1 MNKPKSRIENIVIQ
15 EMNAELLIYD
25 LKDNKAFC
33 LNETS
38 AIIYQ
43 LCDGKRTIKEIN
55 NEVAEK
61 LNQPINDELIWLALD
76 GLKKE
81 GLLENNAIE
90 IDFNGLNRR
99 QIIRKV
105 GLASLV
111 ALPFVASVIAPSA
124 AQAAS
129 AGNVA
134 LLGACNSTPEC
145 QVGLTC
151 ATCRGGNCNNQQ
163 VCCTGTGT
171 FGPTHVLLGC
181 AGGCSP
187 FVGLVCC
194 SGQAQFISNNCAGPF
209 DGTCVCA

>member
-43 LCDGKRTIKEIN
+43 LCDGKRTVADIN
-55 NEVAEK
+55 KALSKK
-61 LNQPINDELIWLALD
+61 LNQSVNDELIWLALD

-81 GLLENNAIE
+81 NLLENSDIE

-105 GLASLV
+105 GLASLI
-111 ALPFVASVIAPSA
+111 ALPMISSLVAPSA
-124 AQAAS
+124 ANAGSGLLALCVSCTLDSECAS
-129 AGNVA
+129 GSCNGLGN
-134 LLGACNSTPEC
+134 
-145 QVGLTC
+145 
-151 ATCRGGNCNNQQ
+151 R
-163 VCCTGTGT
+163 
-171 FGPTHVLLGC
+171 
-181 AGGCSP
+181 CSP
-187 FVGLVCC
+187 PGNDAGIPPGPRRGICQTDSTLCLSSSCMIGCC
-194 SGQAQFISNNCAGPF
+194 SGLTSFSGGSCFCDP
-209 DGTCVCA
+209 VP